1 VVSRLDTEAPAW
13 LTGADLPAMAA
24 RGEALYLQHQCRSC
38 HELGQSPKLLSGLP
52 ERLGYN
58 AVIEVL
64 EAPQSPMPV
73 FPLSDTQRREL
84 AVFLLAPQPGNA
96 GADK

>member
-1 VVSRLDTEAPAW
+1 
-13 LTGADLPAMAA
+13 MAA
-24 RGEALYLQHQCRSC
+24 RGEALYQQHQCRNC
-38 HELGQSPKLLSGLP
+38 HELGESPKLLGGLS

-58 AVIEVL
+58 AVIDVL

-84 AVFLLAPQPGNA
+84 AVFLLAPQPGDT
-96 GADK
+96 GADN